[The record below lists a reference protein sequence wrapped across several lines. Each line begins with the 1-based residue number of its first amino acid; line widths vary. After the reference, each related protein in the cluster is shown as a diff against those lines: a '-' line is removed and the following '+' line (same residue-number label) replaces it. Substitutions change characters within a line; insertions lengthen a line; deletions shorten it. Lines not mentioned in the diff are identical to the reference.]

1 MRRVF
6 ENDLNLIRIYRSNQ
20 MMDATHS
27 VLSVDNRV
35 SRKKQEEELDFFQ
48 MLNKEIRALSVS

>member
-6 ENDLNLIRIYRSNQ
+6 ENDLNLIRIYRSSQ